1 MFPSI
6 HCRASHLEDTHQLT
20 HTHPEVAMQVD
31 THRYTRIP
39 PPPTHTPEP
48 YSLLLIP
55 GREPDLFQSWTV
67 SQISISCEIVFRL
80 LIGMQEEMGSYVQEV
95 LKKVD

>member
-1 MFPSI
+1 MFFNSSSCPF
-6 HCRASHLEDTHQLT
+6 E
-20 HTHPEVAMQVD
+20 
-31 THRYTRIP
+31 
-39 PPPTHTPEP
+39 
-48 YSLLLIP
+48 SLGDK